1 MSNHAPFIPPMMS
14 DAIIDLYHA
23 DKVNVDFS
31 AVKAAGIA
39 AVILKATQGTGFVD
53 PTFAPRIADARDA
66 GMLVGAYHFMDG
78 SSPIEQVAHFL
89 SVVGSTSNVL

>member
-39 AVILKATQGTGFVD
+39 VTEIGRVAPQAD
-53 PTFAPRIADARDA
+53 FA
-66 GMLVGAYHFMDG
+66 
-78 SSPIEQVAHFL
+78 
-89 SVVGSTSNVL
+89 